1 VSARGERGFAL
12 LVVLWSLVLIGLLT
26 TQILAS
32 GRTAMGLAG
41 NLRDAAEA
49 RARADGAINVA
60 IFHLLLSGANQ
71 WPADGST
78 HTLGT
83 GALTL
88 TVRIDSLAGKIN
100 PNLASTAL
108 LTGLF
113 QATGATTAQ
122 ARQMAAGIIGWRSPA
137 ATKADTQAL
146 LAAYKRANLPYG
158 PPGRPFADLSDLA
171 NVIGMTPSA
180 LANAL
185 PYMSLYQSGD
195 PDPAQAGAV
204 VRRALALSGQTG
216 AGGYEGNF
224 PVVSITA
231 EAAGPRN
238 LAVYRTAIV
247 SIAGGNA
254 TVPFQILA
262 LTDGDGAA
270 SP

>member
-1 VSARGERGFAL
+1 VKARGERGFAL

-26 TQILAS
+26 TQILSA
-32 GRTAMGLAG
+32 GRTSMALAS

-49 RARADGAINVA
+49 RARADGAIYVA
-60 IFHLLLSGANQ
+60 IFHLLQSGANQ
-71 WPADGST
+71 WPADGGT

-83 GALTL
+83 GAVTL

-108 LTGLF
+108 LAGLF
-113 QATGATTAQ
+113 QATGVAPAQ
-122 ARQMAAGIIGWRSPA
+122 AKQLAGGIIGWRSPA
-137 ATKADTQAL
+137 ATKAETQAL

-158 PPGRPFADLSDLA
+158 PPARPFTDLSDLA
-171 NVIGMTPSA
+171 DVIGMTPSV

-195 PDPAQAGAV
+195 PDPAQAGVV
-204 VRRALALSGQTG
+204 VRRALALSGKTA

-231 EAAGPRN
+231 AARGAGR
-238 LAVYRTAIV
+238 LAVFRTAIV
-247 SIAGGNA
+247 SIAGANA
-254 TVPFQILA
+254 TAPFQILS
-262 LTDGDGAA
+262 LSDGDGTANQ
-270 SP
+270 

>member
-1 VSARGERGFAL
+1 VKANNDRGFAL

-32 GRTAMGLAG
+32 GRTAMALAS
-41 NLRDAAEA
+41 NLRNAAEA
-49 RARADGAINVA
+49 RARADGAINLA
-60 IFHLLLSGANQ
+60 IFHLLQSGANN

-78 HTLGT
+78 HLLGT
-83 GALTL
+83 GAVTL

-108 LTGLF
+108 LAGLF
-113 QATGATTAQ
+113 QATGAAP
-122 ARQMAAGIIGWRSPA
+122 AAAKQMAAGIIGWRSPA
-137 ATKADTQAL
+137 ATKAETQAL

-158 PPGRPFADLSDLA
+158 PPGRPFGDISDLA
-171 NVIGMTPSA
+171 DVIGMKPA
-180 LANAL
+180 LLANAL

-231 EAAGPRN
+231 ETTGPGG
-238 LAVYRTAIV
+238 LAVFRTAIV
-247 SIAGGNA
+247 SIAGANA
-254 TVPFQILA
+254 TTPFQLLA
-262 LTDGDGAA
+262 LTDGAG
-270 SP
+270 P